1 MLELSIET
9 ESPVKLMS
17 LSPEGN
23 YLATVDER
31 NYCHIY
37 KLEYETQLVAKQIQA
52 RDDLSKEV
60 TQLFLSLFEILSIY
74 ILQIM
79 LIFYFEL

>member
-1 MLELSIET
+1 MSHTAKTPIDQPTSMLELSVET

-52 RDDLSKEV
+52 RYDILRRLLSSFFEV
-60 TQLFLSLFEILSIY
+60 Q
-74 ILQIM
+74 M
-79 LIFYFEL
+79 A